1 ASKRVRRKGTT
12 LLAEKASSAAFWELD
27 LRRLVEAN
35 KKRRHKP
42 LGVKNETGTDDS
54 PRRVG
59 VSGSGTAVRGR
70 ADVFRSSDHDYAYPR
85 QGRRCADVRRAARG
99 RNGVHGLTFNRVL
112 RGSGR
117 HPGARRWQARL
128 AAARTG

>member
-1 ASKRVRRKGTT
+1 HGGWREPSPGASKRVRRKGTT

-99 RNGVHGLTFNRVL
+99 RNRSEEHTSELQSPYDLVC
-112 RGSGR
+112 
-117 HPGARRWQARL
+117 RL
-128 AAARTG
+128 